1 MKAWSVMG
9 LLFGAAILGTI
20 AISPH
25 VTQRGVELRVDQ
37 AQAQVTYGRYRRV
50 NRRAY
55 RAAPGYYG
63 GWVARQR
70 FAGAPQQAIRRG
82 STPPQGR
89 RLWLQCPLRRLR

>member
-37 AQAQVTYGRYRRV
+37 AQAQVLTGATAELTDV
-50 NRRAY
+50 LT
-55 RAAPGYYG
+55 APLPATTAVGSPST
-63 GWVARQR
+63 AR
-70 FAGAPQQAIRRG
+70 P
-82 STPPQGR
+82 
-89 RLWLQCPLRRLR
+89 